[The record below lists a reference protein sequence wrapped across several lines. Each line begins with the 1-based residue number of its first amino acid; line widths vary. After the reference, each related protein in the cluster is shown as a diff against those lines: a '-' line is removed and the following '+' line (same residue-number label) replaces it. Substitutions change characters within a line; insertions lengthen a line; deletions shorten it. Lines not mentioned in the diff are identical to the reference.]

1 MADSKYANLPGIDTS
16 SKDVYE
22 SGDLPEEDQGWK
34 PEELNSSSVEVV
46 QIGTQEA
53 FDHFNQKYVSGDFN
67 VKPSAGKTKGYSSL
81 DQSETML
88 QKYHRLQIEV
98 EALMQDAS
106 TIQGSKKSSENDKQ
120 GVPDLLGK
128 IQNLEL
134 QLKSSNLKAFSEE
147 EFSFDRSESVLN
159 ALSGP
164 SSGGKDKQSSS
175 ATLKDGS
182 YQVYLKPDDGQKQL
196 KRISMLEQRLANL
209 ENVVGTSDGGQPAIL
224 APHSKSLA
232 LHECVQLMETKLS
245 LLDHEKLPEVD
256 TRLQA
261 ILTKVNDINKALSK
275 SDSAADANKKTAEL
289 YETVQNWK
297 QVQSALPHILTR
309 LKDTEALHK
318 KAHDFSSSLAELES
332 AQTQIIAQLD
342 SSSTF
347 QKELKEM
354 FQKNI
359 DIVESNVS
367 QINKRLNDL
376 NKSA

>member
-67 VKPSAGKTKGYSSL
+67 VKPSSGKTKGYSSV

-98 EALMQDAS
+98 ETLMQDAS
-106 TIQGSKKSSENDKQ
+106 AIQGSKKSSENNKQ

-159 ALSGP
+159 ALSVPP
-164 SSGGKDKQSSS
+164 SGKNKQSSS
-175 ATLKDGS
+175 ATMKDGS
-182 YQVYLKPDDGQKQL
+182 YQVYLKPDDNQKQL

-261 ILTKVNDINKALSK
+261 ILTKVNDINKALK
-275 SDSAADANKKTAEL
+275 NDSAADANKKTSEL

-342 SSSTF
+342 SSSAF

-359 DIVESNVS
+359 DTVQANVS

-376 NKSA
+376 NK